1 MKSQKYITTALLAG
15 LLAAAAVPAMADNS
29 TGPTNPAAKGTV
41 PSAVG
46 VPSGTGTNMPNG
58 NTDGSAAPRDGTSTQ
73 IKPQNTGNPEGSSM
87 GGAVTKP
94 ESGSMD
100 NGDGTGSEGGKR

>member
-46 VPSGTGTNMPNG
+46 VPAGTDSGMTNR
-58 NTDGSAAPRDGTSTQ
+58 NTDGTAAPRNGTSTD

-87 GGAVTKP
+87 GSAVTKP
-94 ESGSMD
+94 GSGTMD
-100 NGDGTGSEGGKR
+100 GGDGTGSEGGKR